1 MIDALVI
8 DTTDQITSLLLGD
21 NACIQRV
28 DDEVKALNVIDNAA
42 SVVVLLHYNVRKE
55 QTEEYV
61 KLIVNTN
68 AKSKVVVIAD
78 KLDEETVLA
87 CLLAGAQGYQSL
99 SGLKQ
104 YSNKLLAA
112 MNAGEA
118 WITRRMTATLLETL
132 RAHK

>member
-21 NACIQRV
+21 NACIQTI

-78 KLDEETVLA
+78 KLD
-87 CLLAGAQGYQSL
+87 
-99 SGLKQ
+99 
-104 YSNKLLAA
+104 
-112 MNAGEA
+112 
-118 WITRRMTATLLETL
+118 
-132 RAHK
+132 

>member
-8 DTTDQITSLLLGD
+8 DTTDQITSWLLGD
-21 NACIQRV
+21 NACIQTI
-28 DDEVKALNVIDNAA
+28 DDEVKTLNVIDKAA
-42 SVVVLLHYNVRKE
+42 SVVVLLHYNVRKK
-55 QTEEYV
+55 QTEEYI

-99 SGLKQ
+99 SELKQ

>member
-21 NACIQRV
+21 NACIQTI
-28 DDEVKALNVIDNAA
+28 DDEVKTLNVIDKAA
-42 SVVVLLHYNVRKE
+42 SVVVLLHYNVRKK
-55 QTEEYV
+55 QTEEYI

-78 KLDEETVLA
+78 KLDEEKVLA